1 MGSSLVQMCLSE
13 LSVVSEQEISLAGP
27 RHSFVVKRTA
37 NKGRELQRT
46 ISCISPLGRAA
57 AAHPMADN
65 YDLHA
70 EKACLPLVRGIRHSL

>member
-1 MGSSLVQMCLSE
+1 MCLSG

-27 RHSFVVKRTA
+27 RHSFVVKRTE

-46 ISCISPLGRAA
+46 ISCISALGRVA

-70 EKACLPLVRGIRHSL
+70 EKACLPLVRGIRHRL